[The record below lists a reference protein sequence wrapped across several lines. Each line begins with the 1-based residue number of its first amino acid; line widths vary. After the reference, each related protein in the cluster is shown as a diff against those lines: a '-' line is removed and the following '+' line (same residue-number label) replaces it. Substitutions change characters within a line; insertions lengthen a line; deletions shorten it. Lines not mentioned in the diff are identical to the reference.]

1 MWQRS
6 KQEGERLNFNGLD
19 EHTMTTH
26 IERIACLLAFRNRK
40 KEALCKGSVLMP
52 TATYDHSHEQL
63 TDMGFGKH
71 S

>member
-1 MWQRS
+1 
-6 KQEGERLNFNGLD
+6 
-19 EHTMTTH
+19 MTTH